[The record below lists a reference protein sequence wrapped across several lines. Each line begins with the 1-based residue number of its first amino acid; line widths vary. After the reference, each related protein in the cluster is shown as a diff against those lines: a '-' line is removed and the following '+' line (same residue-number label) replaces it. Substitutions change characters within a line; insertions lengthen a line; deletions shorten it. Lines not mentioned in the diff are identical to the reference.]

1 MGVLYHLRY
10 PLLGLDIAARK
21 VGRRMIFQT
30 LTMPGE
36 EVAEP
41 PADIAF
47 DARQPMFEPGSPKM
61 AFIEHRL
68 ANDPTNWWAPNHA
81 AVEAM
86 LRRPAAGAEP
96 RHEST
101 SASPH
106 RRGARL
112 IETIAIRRKPGDAWP
127 TTSTT
132 TSARRNRNKED
143 EKGQEPQKSYE
154 TILEQ
159 EIAAGLTELE
169 RPAKALLLSG
179 LSAGL
184 DVSLGLL
191 LMAVVRTLTDGVLSK
206 PVSEILVAMM
216 YSSGFLFVVLGRSEL
231 FTEHTTLAVLPVLD
245 GRASLRQL
253 GRLWGLI
260 YIANQVGAAA
270 FAAFLVFLGPRLG
283 IIEPR
288 VFGEIASGL
297 VEHPGLGDPAQRR
310 ARRLADGP
318 ALLAGGGEP
327 RHHRPDL
334 HRRCW

>member
-1 MGVLYHLRY
+1 MAGDLEED
-10 PLLGLDIAARK
+10 PAAR
-21 VGRRMIFQT
+21 R
-30 LTMPGE
+30 
-36 EVAEP
+36 
-41 PADIAF
+41 
-47 DARQPMFEPGSPKM
+47 S
-61 AFIEHRL
+61 
-68 ANDPTNWWAPNHA
+68 
-81 AVEAM
+81 
-86 LRRPAAGAEP
+86 
-96 RHEST
+96 
-101 SASPH
+101 
-106 RRGARL
+106 
-112 IETIAIRRKPGDAWP
+112 
-127 TTSTT
+127 
-132 TSARRNRNKED
+132 RNKED

-191 LMAVVRTLTDGVLSK
+191 LMAVMHTLTDGVLIK
-206 PVSEILVAMM
+206 PVSEILIALT
-216 YSSGFLFVVLGRSEL
+216 YASGFLFVILGRTEL

-260 YIANQVGAAA
+260 YSANQVGAAA

-297 VEHPGLGDPAQRR
+297 VEPPGWVILLSAVLAGWLMGLLSWLVAASRDTIGQIFIVLLVTTAIGLCHLHH
-310 ARRLADGP
+310 AVVGTAEVLAGVFSGEGATLADFGKFLLWATLGNMIGGFFFV
-318 ALLAGGGEP
+318 ALIKFGHIRSSSE
-327 RHHRPDL
+327 
-334 HRRCW
+334 